1 MRCLTLIFLFFL
13 PLSILGQELYEIPYK
28 SVTKEILKD
37 EQFFHYEDD
46 NRVYLCFKPNL
57 VKSILVRTIVHG
69 RILVSKRYSI
79 TEFSNIF
86 EYRKIGIPLILHIVV
101 NEYTYVIKVNPKK

>member
-1 MRCLTLIFLFFL
+1 MRYLILIFLFSL
-13 PLSILGQELYEIPYK
+13 PLITLSQGFYEIPYK

-46 NRVYLCFKPNL
+46 NRVYLYFKPSL
-57 VKSILVRTIVHG
+57 VKSILVRTIVHS

-79 TEFSNIF
+79 TEFNNIF

-101 NEYTYVIKVNPKK
+101 NGYTYVIKVNPKK